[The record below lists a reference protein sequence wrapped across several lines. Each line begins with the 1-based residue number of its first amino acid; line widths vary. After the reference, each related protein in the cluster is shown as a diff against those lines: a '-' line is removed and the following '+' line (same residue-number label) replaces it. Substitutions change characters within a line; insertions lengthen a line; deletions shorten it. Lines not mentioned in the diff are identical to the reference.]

1 MTTGSA
7 RDVPSLYGSGI
18 ECGLPTGKVV
28 AFLNEGR
35 AKALSLCREN
45 LQFCGK
51 RPLPPPPAPSIAAV
65 PHATIFQKTMKGA

>member
-1 MTTGSA
+1 MSIGSA
-7 RDVPSLYGSGI
+7 REVPSLYGLGI

-28 AFLNEGR
+28 AVLNEGR
-35 AKALSLCREN
+35 TKALSFCGEK

-51 RPLPPPPAPSIAAV
+51 RPLSPPPAPSIAAV